1 MRSLIILLTFLLF
14 SCESNSEENKIA
26 IVIHG
31 GAGTILKENMTP
43 ELETAYLQKLEEAVK
58 VGYQIL
64 KNGGSSQS
72 AVEETIKIMENSP
85 LFNAGVGAVL
95 TNDETVSLD
104 ASFMEGANLNAGA
117 IAGSKYVKNPI
128 SAAISVMEDSPHVLL
143 SSEGADEFAIQK
155 GLDTMPNSYFITE
168 RRLNSVRRVKEN
180 DKLTYV
186 DPFIND
192 SKYGTVGCVAIDING
207 NISSG
212 TSTGGPTNKKW
223 GRIGDSPII
232 GSGTYANNNTCG
244 ISSTGS
250 GEYFIR
256 TVAAYQVSSLLEN
269 HDYDLNK
276 AMSKV
281 IHEKIGEIG
290 GDGGMIGIDK
300 NSNIVMDF
308 NTPGMYRAYVNKDGQ
323 KQILLYKN

>member
-1 MRSLIILLTFLLF
+1 MKKYLCLLIILLF
-14 SCESNSEENKIA
+14 SCNNNDENKIA

-31 GAGTILKENMTP
+31 GAGIILKENISKSKEDSIINKLDEAISKGW
-43 ELETAYLQKLEEAVK
+43 ELLKKGESSELAV
-58 VGYQIL
+58 I
-64 KNGGSSQS
+64 
-72 AVEETIKIMENSP
+72 ETIKILEDSP
-85 LFNAGVGAVL
+85 LFNAGKGSVFNSDGKVE
-95 TNDETVSLD
+95 ND
-104 ASFMEGANLNAGA
+104 ASIMRGNDLNAGA
-117 IAGSKYVKNPI
+117 SSGTSNIKNPI
-128 SAAISVMEDSPHVLL
+128 TLAADVMNHSGHVFLSGKGAESFAKNRNLEIVENEYFHTKFRYNQLLNKKDED
-143 SSEGADEFAIQK
+143 
-155 GLDTMPNSYFITE
+155 
-168 RRLNSVRRVKEN
+168 
-180 DKLTYV
+180 
-186 DPFIND
+186 
-192 SKYGTVGCVAIDING
+192 KYGTVGCVAIDVDG
-207 NISSG
+207 NIVAG
-212 TSTGGPTNKKW
+212 TSTGGMSNKKW

-232 GSGTYANNNTCG
+232 GAGTYADNNTCG

-269 HDYDLNK
+269 HDYDLKK

-281 IHEKIGEIG
+281 IHQKIEGIG